1 MTRHRFALALLA
13 LLLAVIFLPP
23 LVQRQV
29 FNFRDHADYFQPLR
43 YYTSLHL
50 RAFLLPYWNPYSAS
64 GEPWLANPQTGV
76 FYPPTWL
83 FVALPF
89 DTAYMLYLA
98 LHLLLLGWGAYFLFV
113 RMASPGAALAG
124 ATIVTFCGP
133 TMSLVD
139 VSNNLAS
146 FAWIP
151 LVIWCA
157 VSRASARVA
166 ALVLA
171 MTFLAG
177 EPFFAAIGAVLYTLV
192 RLSVGPGPAGE
203 PALRSVAIAGL
214 GAFGLS
220 AVQLLPFLEMLRGS
234 DRAARLAADQ
244 IFRES
249 MPVGD
254 WLRIVVPPHFS
265 TGALDPALSQHFIAV
280 IYIGLPAVVLAILGL
295 VAGRRSQVSGAVAP
309 QATTPPRPATGDP
322 RPAWLALLAVSII
335 VAAGNRLPLA
345 GEIFARLPLTLFRYP
360 SRVVPF
366 GALAIAALAAMGWDR
381 VRPGRRWA
389 DLLLV
394 LIIVVDL
401 LPRERPLFDMAPF
414 NTAIVPYAPAIGRQA
429 KIVRMTSGRITNRSV
444 WISGYLNLYQ
454 RRYDASTAAPV
465 ANDRYLRLYDAA
477 LAGGRR
483 ELVDF
488 VGAGYILTDRV
499 IASLPVV
506 ASSGPVKVYLNVKV
520 PPMATFWTRAA
531 SFDSPDDALRT
542 SIDHPDRAA
551 LFISPRI
558 GARFASAQPLVLSAT
573 FIELDT
579 RKAHVVVDAPSD
591 GIVMLTQQDSPA
603 WHVSVDG
610 VEKKKLLA
618 SGVFRAVEIPKG
630 RHEIVWRF
638 RSTSLLIGAW
648 MTAITSVLLLL
659 SKFVKRNREQ
669 KFS

>member
-1 MTRHRFALALLA
+1 MTRHRFALAMLA
-13 LLLAVIFLPP
+13 LLLAVLFTPP

-43 YYTSLHL
+43 YYTSIHL
-50 RAFLLPYWNPYSAS
+50 RSFLLPYWNPFSAS

-98 LHLLLLGWGAYFLFV
+98 LHLLLLAWGAYFLFL
-113 RMASPGAALAG
+113 RFASPGAALAG

-151 LVIWCA
+151 LVMWCA
-157 VSRASARVA
+157 VSRVSARVA

-177 EPFFAAIGAVLYTLV
+177 EPFFAAIGAVLYAILARDWKKTL
-192 RLSVGPGPAGE
+192 L
-203 PALRSVAIAGL
+203 AGL

-234 DRAARLAADQ
+234 DRAARLGADQ

-249 MPVGD
+249 MRVSD

-265 TGALDPALSQHFIAV
+265 TGAFDPSLSQHFVAV
-280 IYIGLPAVVLAILGL
+280 IYVGVPAVVLALL
-295 VAGRRSQVSGAVAP
+295 AVAGRRSQVSGAVSP
-309 QATTPPRPATGDP
+309 DEKMPPGPATGDP
-322 RPAWLALLAVSII
+322 RPAWLGLLLFSII

-381 VRPGRRWA
+381 IRPNRRWA

-394 LIIVVDL
+394 LVIVVDL
-401 LPRERPLFDMAPF
+401 LSRERPLFDMAPF
-414 NTAIVPYAPAIGRQA
+414 STQIVPYTPAIGRQA
-429 KIVRMTSGRITNRSV
+429 KIIRMTSTRITNRSV

-454 RRYDASTAAPV
+454 SRYDAATAAPV
-465 ANDRYLRLYDAA
+465 ANDRYLRFHDAA
-477 LAGGRR
+477 LAGGQR
-483 ELVDF
+483 ELIDF
-488 VGAGYILTDRV
+488 LGAGFILTDRT
-499 IASLPVV
+499 IPALPVV
-506 ASSGPVKVYLNVKV
+506 AKAGPVSVYLNVKV
-520 PPMATFWTRAA
+520 PPMATFWARAA
-531 SFDSPDDALRT
+531 SYDSPDDALRA
-542 SIDHPDRAA
+542 SIEHPDRAA
-551 LFISPRI
+551 LFISPAIDSRL
-558 GARFASAQPLVLSAT
+558 ASALPLVKSAT
-573 FIELDT
+573 SIEMDT
-579 RKAHVVVDAPSD
+579 RHAHVVVDAPSD

-603 WHVSVDG
+603 WHVFVDG

-618 SGVFRAVEIPKG
+618 SGIFRAVRVGKG
-630 RHEIVWRF
+630 RHDIAWRYA
-638 RSTSLLIGAW
+638 SSSLLAGAYMTVITSL
-648 MTAITSVLLLL
+648 LLLL
-659 SKFVKRNREQ
+659 SKFVKRVTRKNFLDRA
-669 KFS
+669 

>member
-13 LLLAVIFLPP
+13 LLLAVIFTPP

-43 YYTSLHL
+43 YYTSIHL
-50 RAFLLPYWNPYSAS
+50 RSFLLPYWNPYSQS

-98 LHLLLLGWGAYFLFV
+98 LHLLLLGWGAYFLFL
-113 RMASPGAALAG
+113 RFASGGGALAG
-124 ATIVTFCGP
+124 ATMVMLCGP

-151 LVIWCA
+151 LVLWCA
-157 VSRASARVA
+157 LSKASARVA

-177 EPFFAAIGAVLYTLV
+177 EPFFAGLGAVLYAIVV
-192 RLSVGPGPAGE
+192 RSWKKTAM
-203 PALRSVAIAGL
+203 AGL

-244 IFRES
+244 IFSES
-249 MPVGD
+249 MRVSD

-265 TGALDPALSQHFIAV
+265 TGAFDPGLSQHFIAV
-280 IYIGLPAVVLAILGL
+280 VYLGVPAVVLAIVAV
-295 VAGRRSQVSGAVAP
+295 VAGRRS
-309 QATTPPRPATGDP
+309 RPLALD
-322 RPAWLALLAVSII
+322 RRAAWLALLAFSII
-335 VAAGNRLPLA
+335 VAAGNRLPFA

-366 GALAIAALAAMGWDR
+366 GALAIAALAAIGWDR
-381 VRPGRRWA
+381 IRPNRRWA

-414 NTAIVPYAPAIGRQA
+414 NTNIVPYPAAIGRQA
-429 KIVRMTSGRITNRSV
+429 KMIRMARGRITNRSV

-454 RRYDASTAAPV
+454 RRYDAATAAPV
-465 ANDRYLRLYDAA
+465 ANDRYLRLHDAA
-477 LAGGRR
+477 LLRGQR

-488 VGAGYILTDRV
+488 IGAGFILSDRS
-499 IASLPVV
+499 IPALPVV
-506 ASSGPVKVYLNVKV
+506 ARSGPVSVYLNIKV
-520 PPMATFWTRAA
+520 PPMATFWARAS
-531 SFDSPDDALRT
+531 SFDSPEEALRA
-542 SIDHPDRAA
+542 SIDHSDRAA
-551 LFISPRI
+551 LFLSPRI
-558 GARFASAQPLVLSAT
+558 GARFASAKPLVTSAA
-573 FIELDT
+573 FIELDA
-579 RKAHVVVDAPSD
+579 RHAHLVVDAPSD
-591 GIVMLTQQDSPA
+591 GFVMLTQQDSPS
-603 WHVSVDG
+603 WRVFVDG

-618 SGVFRAVEIPKG
+618 SGVFRAVEIEKG
-630 RHEIVWRF
+630 HHDVVWRF
-638 RSTSLLIGAW
+638 HASSLLAGAW
-648 MTAITSVLLLL
+648 MSVITSALLLL
-659 SKFVKRNREQ
+659 SKFVKRNRA
-669 KFS
+669 KNFS

>member
-1 MTRHRFALALLA
+1 MTRHRFALAMLA
-13 LLLAVIFLPP
+13 LLLAVLFTPP

-43 YYTSLHL
+43 YYTSIHL
-50 RAFLLPYWNPYSAS
+50 RSFLLPYWNPYSAS

-98 LHLLLLGWGAYFLFV
+98 LHLLLLGWGAYFLFFQF
-113 RMASPGAALAG
+113 ASEGAALAG

-157 VSRASARVA
+157 VSRVSARVV

-171 MTFLAG
+171 MSFLAG
-177 EPFFAAIGAVLYTLV
+177 EPFFAAIGAVLYAILV
-192 RLSVGPGPAGE
+192 RDWKKTL
-203 PALRSVAIAGL
+203 LAGL

-234 DRAARLAADQ
+234 DRAARLGADQ

-249 MPVGD
+249 MRVSD
-254 WLRIVVPPHFS
+254 WLRIVIPPHFS
-265 TGALDPALSQHFIAV
+265 TGAFDPSLSQHFVAV
-280 IYIGLPAVVLAILGL
+280 IYVGVPAGILALL
-295 VAGRRSQVSGAVAP
+295 AVAGRRSPVAGHSRSGFLFANA
-309 QATTPPRPATGDP
+309 QRPATGDQRPASDP
-322 RPAWLALLAVSII
+322 RPAWLGLLLFSII
-335 VAAGNRLPLA
+335 VAAGNRLPFA
-345 GEIFARLPLTLFRYP
+345 GEVFARLPLTLFRYP

-381 VRPGRRWA
+381 IRPNRRWA

-394 LIIVVDL
+394 LVIVADL
-401 LPRERPLFDMAPF
+401 LPSERPLFDMAPF
-414 NTAIVPYAPAIGRQA
+414 STQIVPYAPAIGRQA
-429 KIVRMTSGRITNRSV
+429 KIIRMTSSRITNRSV

-454 RRYDASTAAPV
+454 SRYDAATAAPV
-465 ANDRYLRLYDAA
+465 ANDRYLRFHDAA
-477 LAGGRR
+477 LAAGRR
-483 ELVDF
+483 ELIDF
-488 VGAGYILTDRV
+488 LGAGFILSDRTLP
-499 IASLPVV
+499 ALPVV
-506 ASSGPVKVYLNVKV
+506 ATSGPVKVYLNVKV
-520 PPMATFWTRAA
+520 PPMATFWSRAA
-531 SFDSPDDALRT
+531 SYDSSDDALRA

-558 GARFASAQPLVLSAT
+558 GARLASAQPIVTSAT
-573 FIELDT
+573 YIEMDT
-579 RKAHVVVDAPSD
+579 RHAQVVVDAPSD
-591 GIVMLTQQDSPA
+591 GIVMLTQQDSPS

-618 SGVFRAVEIPKG
+618 SGVFRAVEVAKG
-630 RHEIVWRF
+630 HHDIVWRF
-638 RSTSLLIGAW
+638 RSSSLYAGAW
-648 MTAITSVLLLL
+648 MTAITSLLLLL
-659 SKFVKRNREQ
+659 SKFVKRNRAQ

>member
-1 MTRHRFALALLA
+1 MTRHRFALAMLA
-13 LLLAVIFLPP
+13 LLLAVLFTPP

-43 YYTSLHL
+43 YYTSIHL
-50 RAFLLPYWNPYSAS
+50 RSFLLPYWNPYSAS

-98 LHLLLLGWGAYFLFV
+98 LHLLLLEWGAYFLFL
-113 RMASPGAALAG
+113 RFASEGAALAG

-157 VSRASARVA
+157 VSRVSARVA

-177 EPFFAAIGAVLYTLV
+177 EPFFAAIGAVLYAILV
-192 RLSVGPGPAGE
+192 RDWKKTIL
-203 PALRSVAIAGL
+203 AGL

-220 AVQLLPFLEMLRGS
+220 AVQLLPFVEMLRGS
-234 DRAARLAADQ
+234 DRAARLGADQ

-249 MPVGD
+249 MRVSD
-254 WLRIVVPPHFS
+254 WLRIIVPPHFS
-265 TGALDPALSQHFIAV
+265 TGAFDPSLSQHFVAV
-280 IYIGLPAVVLAILGL
+280 IYIGVPAVVLALIASVWWRASARRVQVAWLGL
-295 VAGRRSQVSGAVAP
+295 
-309 QATTPPRPATGDP
+309 
-322 RPAWLALLAVSII
+322 LLFSII
-335 VAAGNRLPLA
+335 VAAGNRLPFA
-345 GEIFARLPLTLFRYP
+345 GEVFARFPLTLFRYP

-381 VRPGRRWA
+381 IRPNRRWA

-394 LIIVVDL
+394 LVIVADL
-401 LPRERPLFDMAPF
+401 LPRERPLFDMAAF
-414 NTAIVPYAPAIGRQA
+414 STQIVPYAPAIGRQA
-429 KIVRMTSGRITNRSV
+429 KIIRMTSSRITNRSV

-454 RRYDASTAAPV
+454 SRYDAATAAPV
-465 ANDRYLRLYDAA
+465 ANDRYLRFHDAA

-483 ELVDF
+483 ELIDF
-488 VGAGYILTDRV
+488 LGAGFILTDRTLP
-499 IASLPVV
+499 ALPVV
-506 ASSGPVKVYLNVKV
+506 ATSGPVKVYLNVKV
-520 PPMATFWTRAA
+520 PPMATFWSRAA
-531 SFDSPDDALRT
+531 SYDSPDDALRA

-558 GARFASAQPLVLSAT
+558 GARLASAQPVVTSAT
-573 FIELDT
+573 YIEMDT
-579 RKAHVVVDAPSD
+579 RHAQVVVDAPSD
-591 GIVMLTQQDSPA
+591 GIVMLTQQDSPS

-618 SGVFRAVEIPKG
+618 SGVFRAVEVARG
-630 RHEIVWRF
+630 HHDIVWRF
-638 RSTSLLIGAW
+638 RSSSLYVGAW
-648 MTAITSVLLLL
+648 MTAITSLLLLL
-659 SKFVKRNREQ
+659 SKFVKRNRAQ
-669 KFS
+669 NFS